1 MSQIQEFPTLEA
13 ALVTSKATGETM
25 EVDIDGE
32 FVTVHPNGDVE
43 TTGGTLAPIPPDA
56 ASLPEI
62 AKGTGAIRHNFDGDA
77 QQQWRL
83 SALCTNG
90 QSMNFDDLADGEFAI
105 RYWYV
110 HNYEL
115 DKPETNSTVTV
126 ARVVFLSPDFRSV
139 QFSSAGILDGLRQL
153 VEFMGEGPYD
163 PPLLSKVRSIK
174 TKGGSTYSI
183 EPVEEDDTAPAA

>member
-13 ALVTSKATGETM
+13 ALVTSKATGEIM
-25 EVDIDGE
+25 QVDIDGE
-32 FVTVHPNGDVE
+32 LVTVHPNGDVV
-43 TTGGTLAPIPPDA
+43 TTRGTLSPIPPDA

-62 AKGTGAIRHNFDGDA
+62 GKGLGAIRHNFDGDA

-90 QSMNFDDLADGEFAI
+90 QSMNFDDLADGEFPV

-115 DKPETNSTVTV
+115 DKPE
-126 ARVVFLSPDFRSV
+126 
-139 QFSSAGILDGLRQL
+139 
-153 VEFMGEGPYD
+153 
-163 PPLLSKVRSIK
+163 
-174 TKGGSTYSI
+174 
-183 EPVEEDDTAPAA
+183 